1 MYTFWVKKVQFE
13 KVIAK
18 VTQELDKPEKWNES
32 GWVSL
37 RISVQ
42 MSMLFT
48 CAREKKNQK
57 STNKQQPKA
66 AAHKGLAEHHREG
79 TTLFGDIH
87 EFQTT
92 ENPCMQ
98 RIAFKHWK

>member
-42 MSMLFT
+42 MSMRFT
-48 CAREKKNQK
+48 CAREKN
-57 STNKQQPKA
+57 P
-66 AAHKGLAEHHREG
+66 E
-79 TTLFGDIH
+79 IH
-87 EFQTT
+87 
-92 ENPCMQ
+92 
-98 RIAFKHWK
+98 